1 MAQGKSGGVK
11 PQRSHIMG
19 AAASGKTT
27 LAQQA
32 SEILNVPCVDL
43 DVVAYEGGYARK
55 RTLEERLASLQEI
68 LTQPGWVTEG
78 AYLWWIDELLES
90 ADAIVWLDLP
100 WYVSMPRIVTR
111 HIKLSWADPNRHPGI
126 IKLLRFFVAYIPF
139 YTEKTPRK
147 LKAMD
152 DDSTLNRV
160 GLERY
165 LQPYM
170 AKVVHC
176 RSAGDV
182 DAFRAVLHRQSDR
195 TRNF

>member
-1 MAQGKSGGVK
+1 MKL
-11 PQRSHIMG
+11 QRIHIIG

-32 SEILNVPCVDL
+32 SEILDIPCIDL
-43 DVVAYEGGYARK
+43 DVVAYESGYARK
-55 RTLEERLASLQEI
+55 RTLDERLASLQTI
-68 LTQPGWVTEG
+68 LAQPGWVTEG
-78 AYLWWIDELLES
+78 AYLGWVDDLLEP

-111 HIKLSWADPNRHPGI
+111 HIKLSWAGTNRHPGI
-126 IKLLRFFVAYIPF
+126 IKLLRFFIAYIPF

-147 LKAMD
+147 PKARD

-160 GLERY
+160 GLEHY

-176 RSAGDV
+176 RSVKGV
-182 DAFRAVLHRQSDR
+182 DSFRERM
-195 TRNF
+195 TRSKHEN